1 MSPEPTGRKAMRVAY
16 LLNTY
21 PAPSGTFIRRE
32 IEALEEIDVA
42 VTRFAVRRFAGPL
55 VEPADIRDAGRTHYL
70 LEGNL
75 AGLFAAALREL
86 FTNPAGI
93 GRALPIWRTLL
104 RNAGGGFV
112 RHVAYLMQAAALRQA
127 AARLGVR
134 HVHAH
139 YSNNAAAVAMLSRQ
153 LGGPRFSFTAHGP
166 DEFVEAPRLSFPIKI
181 EQAAFVVAIS
191 DYCRNL
197 LAGLAGSDEAAAKIH
212 IARCGIDLSRFE
224 VAPPIAAENQTLVCV
239 GRLCP
244 QKGQVHIPAAVAA
257 LKPRFPALKV
267 VLVGDGES
275 RAEIESEI
283 ARHGVGR
290 EVVLRGWASNDEVR
304 QAIAESRALLLPS
317 YAEGLPI
324 VIMETF
330 ALGRPVIST
339 TIAGIPELV
348 DAECGWLVTPGDHDQ
363 LIAAIG
369 AALAAE
375 PAQIARMGQEGRR
388 RVERLHDLRR
398 LARELK
404 PLMAASGSAEA
415 PVR

>member
-1 MSPEPTGRKAMRVAY
+1 MSDEPAGRGAMRVAY

-42 VTRFAVRRFAGPL
+42 VTRFAVRRFVGQL
-55 VEPADIRDAGRTHYL
+55 VEPADIRDAGQTHYL

-86 FTNPAGI
+86 FTNPSGL
-93 GRALPIWRTLL
+93 GRALPVWRTLL
-104 RNAGGGFV
+104 RNARGGFV
-112 RHVAYLMQAAALRQA
+112 RHVAYLMQASALRQA
-127 AARLGVR
+127 AARLDVG

-139 YSNNAAAVAMLSRQ
+139 FSNNAAAVAMLSAL

-166 DEFVEAPRLSFPIKI
+166 DEFVDAPRLSLPMKI
-181 EQAAFVVAIS
+181 ERAAFVVAIS
-191 DYCRNL
+191 DYSRNL
-197 LAGLAGSDEAAAKIH
+197 LAGLAGSDEVAAKIH
-212 IARCGIDLSRFE
+212 IARCGIDLCQFE
-224 VAPPIAAENQTLVCV
+224 VAPPIQAENKTLVCV

-244 QKGQVHIPAAVAA
+244 QKGQVRIPAAVAA
-257 LKPRFPALKV
+257 LKRRFPTIKV

-275 RAEIESEI
+275 RAEIENEI
-283 ARHGVGR
+283 ARHNVGR
-290 EVVLRGWASNDEVR
+290 EVVLRGWASNAEVR

-330 ALGRPVIST
+330 ALGRPVIT
-339 TIAGIPELV
+339 TSIAGIPELV
-348 DAECGWLVTPGDHDQ
+348 DFECGWLVTPGDHDQ
-363 LIAAIG
+363 LVTAIG
-369 AALAAE
+369 AALAAD
-375 PAQIARMGQEGRR
+375 PAQIASMGQKGRG
-388 RVERLHDLRR
+388 RVERLHDLRQ

-404 PLMAASGSAEA
+404 PLMAASVSAEA
-415 PVR
+415 PAR